1 MTSRVPPLA
10 ASLVILAALALL
22 LVAADSPSPSAGDPA
37 EPAEPNPAASAREVT
52 EHLEAIRGLEF
63 EEVPR
68 VRTIAAKKWADRVAR
83 MAKRQAG
90 GDPAAQAEAEAIGD
104 FLRLSRL
111 APPDFEIEDA
121 TAGVGELVA
130 GFYEPRDDR
139 LYLVEQPLIG
149 ASGVERLTAHELEH
163 ALQDQVYP
171 RSLKLGAVDGEQEIA
186 LSALIEGD
194 ASVVE
199 RRYARRYLGLSTAAA
214 DKSLLSPTNLAV
226 GLPPALAASV
236 RFPYTAGA
244 DFVGTLYRR
253 GGWAT
258 VNEAFEEPPTT
269 TEQILHPGKWF
280 AREKGERA
288 GTPSPAVLGS
298 AWARGGT
305 VESGELDALVI
316 LAAGVGADVA
326 ARAAKGWDGGAFATY
341 RSGGAECEELCR
353 DRRAAVAVYRWDT
366 PADALE
372 FAVAA
377 ERYLSTAVADEPGRG
392 PTFAVEDGAA
402 ALAVAGEWS
411 SMAFAPDRE
420 SAGRL
425 AREAARE

>member
-1 MTSRVPPLA
+1 VDRRVPPLA
-10 ASLVILAALALL
+10 ASLVMLAALALL
-22 LVAADSPSPSAGDPA
+22 LVAADSPSPSAGEPAGPA
-37 EPAEPNPAASAREVT
+37 EPHQAASAREVT
-52 EHLEAIRGLEF
+52 ERLEEIRGLEF
-63 EEVPR
+63 EEVPK
-68 VRTIAAKKWADRVAR
+68 VRTLSAQKWADRVAR

-90 GDPAAQAEAEAIGD
+90 GDPDERAEAEAVGD
-104 FLRLSRL
+104 FLRLSGL

-171 RSLKLGAVDGEQEIA
+171 RSLKLGAVEGEREIA
-186 LSALIEGD
+186 LSALVEGD

-253 GGWAT
+253 GGWEA
-258 VNEAFEEPPTT
+258 VDEAFEEPPTT
-269 TEQILHPGKWF
+269 SEQILHPGKWF
-280 AREKGERA
+280 AGDEGERVS
-288 GTPSPAVLGS
+288 TPDAPVLG
-298 AWARGGT
+298 RGWRRLAE

-316 LAAGVGADVA
+316 LAAGVPADIA
-326 ARAAKGWDGGAFATY
+326 ARAAKGWEGGAFAAY
-341 RSGGAECEELCR
+341 RLTGSKCEGICR
-353 DRRAAVAVYRWDT
+353 KSRAAVVLYRWET
-366 PADALE
+366 PADATE

-377 ERYLSTAVADEPGRG
+377 SRYLAARVP
-392 PTFAVEDGAA
+392 DGATEVA
-402 ALAVAGEWS
+402 VSGRVTRVAYAPSPALA
-411 SMAFAPDRE
+411 D
-420 SAGRL
+420 RL
-425 AREAARE
+425 AG